1 MKLIESEQSELGAER
16 QWALRVPL
24 QPHGEICRSDGT
36 ERSAPLRRAKSPAGR
51 LRWHRRDSTAPGQ
64 AGEGWWLRAQPHSE
78 GSSVGGES
86 SPRPFLLRGGGA
98 AGRAEG
104 TALLGVL
111 LGQCLRGV
119 WTQRSLESWGQ
130 RVPRTL
136 CSAGQGLPGTKLLI
150 FASTLNKWMGKFPLL
165 GAGDALHIYVI
176 VHRWEKRKSA
186 INAHIWWP
194 NLSGSLQ
201 SDQANCQP
209 CISFGN
215 LLS

>member
-16 QWALRVPL
+16 QWAQRVPL

-36 ERSAPLRRAKSPAGR
+36 ERSAPRRRAKSPAGR

-78 GSSVGGES
+78 GSAVGGES

-119 WTQRSLESWGQ
+119 WTQRSLECRADKESWGQ

-150 FASTLNKWMGKFPLL
+150 SASTLNKWMGKISTPWS
-165 GAGDALHIYVI
+165 
-176 VHRWEKRKSA
+176 RRCSA
-186 INAHIWWP
+186 YLCYCSPMGKKKKCHKCTYLVTQFEWLITIR
-194 NLSGSLQ
+194 SS
-201 SDQANCQP
+201 
-209 CISFGN
+209 
-215 LLS
+215 

>member
-1 MKLIESEQSELGAER
+1 MSAARPPAATRGDLSFRRHG
-16 QWALRVPL
+16 ALRSPPASKEPGWKAAVAPKGQHSPGSGRGGL
-24 QPHGEICRSDGT
+24 MAPST
-36 ERSAPLRRAKSPAGR
+36 APLR
-51 LRWHRRDSTAPGQ
+51 
-64 AGEGWWLRAQPHSE
+64 GELC
-78 GSSVGGES
+78 GGES

-98 AGRAEG
+98 EG
-104 TALLGVL
+104 TALLGAL

-119 WTQRSLESWGQ
+119 WTQRSLGCRADKESWGQ